1 MDESVEVDDA
11 FTINFEEKTVKVE
24 QDCLLDAAKVSRNQ
38 DEIIQLKCLEIDKTK
53 DKLRE
58 ISKEKSDLETKCES
72 LIKHVQDLEEDKAL
86 MIEHNLTQAKDL
98 QLSKTKLKSVQDL
111 NQEYEE
117 MVQEHEKVVER
128 YQLQNQSLNTNLI
141 QERVKLDKLKSEY
154 QVKIES
160 LQIELENSSKT
171 TESVTQE
178 KDKLKNE
185 CMKHNEKVE
194 ELIEERVRLDVLNT
208 ESQSKIE
215 RLQNQLEVSHNII
228 KTQTQEMDKFRTEAQ
243 VKIENLQKQLEIT
256 FKKAESINEVTRNY
270 SAIIHELTQE
280 KDRLKSEVQT
290 NNEITAEL
298 IKERVGMEAFK
309 IEAQSKIEWL
319 QKQLEAKS
327 DLFNKVA
334 QERDKLQTESVT
346 NNEKAAELIKL
357 VEERLRMDAL
367 RTESQSKIDYLQNQL
382 EVKSNL
388 ITEVTQE
395 RDKFK
400 SECLTNNEKAAELIE
415 ERVRQEAFKIGNVQL
430 CFI

>member
-1 MDESVEVDDA
+1 M
-11 FTINFEEKTVKVE
+11 
-24 QDCLLDAAKVSRNQ
+24 
-38 DEIIQLKCLEIDKTK
+38 
-53 DKLRE
+53 
-58 ISKEKSDLETKCES
+58 
-72 LIKHVQDLEEDKAL
+72 
-86 MIEHNLTQAKDL
+86 
-98 QLSKTKLKSVQDL
+98 
-111 NQEYEE
+111 
-117 MVQEHEKVVER
+117 
-128 YQLQNQSLNTNLI
+128 
-141 QERVKLDKLKSEY
+141 
-154 QVKIES
+154 
-160 LQIELENSSKT
+160 
-171 TESVTQE
+171 
-178 KDKLKNE
+178 
-185 CMKHNEKVE
+185 
-194 ELIEERVRLDVLNT
+194 
-208 ESQSKIE
+208 
-215 RLQNQLEVSHNII
+215 
-228 KTQTQEMDKFRTEAQ
+228 
-243 VKIENLQKQLEIT
+243 
-256 FKKAESINEVTRNY
+256 
-270 SAIIHELTQE
+270 
-280 KDRLKSEVQT
+280 QT

-334 QERDKLQTESVT
+334 QERDKLKTESVT

-400 SECLTNNEKAAELIE
+400 SECLTNNEKAAELLE